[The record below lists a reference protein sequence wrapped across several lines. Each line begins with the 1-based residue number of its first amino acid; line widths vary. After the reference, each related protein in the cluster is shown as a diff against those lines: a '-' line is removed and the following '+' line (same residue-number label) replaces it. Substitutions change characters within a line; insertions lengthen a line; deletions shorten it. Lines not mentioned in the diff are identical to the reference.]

1 MADSK
6 VLSVRI
12 SAETE
17 ARLDRIARMMKRTKS
32 FLGAEAIEEY
42 VAVQEWQLAGI
53 EDAMASL
60 DSGKGVPHDEVR
72 RWSAALGGGRTTP
85 RGRKS

>member
-1 MADSK
+1 MSDTK

-17 ARLDRIARMMKRTKS
+17 RRLARIAKAMKRTKS
-32 FLGAEAIEEY
+32 FLGAEAIEEF

-53 EDAMASL
+53 EEAIASL
-60 DSGKGVPHDEVR
+60 DQGDGIPHDEVKS
-72 RWSAALGGGRTTP
+72 WASSLGAARGGVE
-85 RGRKS
+85 KKA

>member
-1 MADSK
+1 MTESK

-53 EDAMASL
+53 EEAMASL
-60 DSGKGVPHDEVR
+60 DGGRGIPHDEVR
-72 RWSAALGGGRTTP
+72 RWAATLGNGAKP
-85 RGRKS
+85 SNRKM

>member
-12 SAETE
+12 SRETE

-53 EDAMASL
+53 EEAMASL
-60 DSGKGVPHDEVR
+60 DDGKGIAHDEVK
-72 RWSAALGGGRTTP
+72 RWAASLGGRSAA
-85 RGRKS
+85 RGRQS

>member
-17 ARLDRIARMMKRTKS
+17 ARLDRVARMMRRTKS

-53 EDAMASL
+53 EDAMTSL
-60 DSGKGVPHDEVR
+60 DGGKGIPHEDVR
-72 RWSAALGGGRTTP
+72 RWAATLSGDRT
-85 RGRKS
+85 RRKRKT

>member
-1 MADSK
+1 MTESK

-32 FLGAEAIEEY
+32 FLGAEAIEEF

-53 EDAMASL
+53 EQAMASL
-60 DSGKGVPHDEVR
+60 DAGNGIGHDDVKSWASSLGERHPSRVR
-72 RWSAALGGGRTTP
+72 KT
-85 RGRKS
+85 

>member
-53 EDAMASL
+53 KDAMTSL
-60 DSGKGVPHDEVR
+60 DSGKGIPHDQVRGWAATLGGSPVR
-72 RWSAALGGGRTTP
+72 RK
-85 RGRKS
+85 RKT

>member
-17 ARLDRIARMMKRTKS
+17 ARLDRVARMMKRTKS
-32 FLGAEAIEEY
+32 FVGAEAIEEY

-53 EDAMASL
+53 EEAMTSL
-60 DSGKGVPHDEVR
+60 DGGKGIPHDEVR
-72 RWSAALGGGRTTP
+72 RWAARLGDGAKP
-85 RGRKS
+85 PNRKT